1 MIITIAVII
10 LLAGC
15 GAAVYIHGKQNG
27 KIRNAE
33 IDTAILQQK
42 LELMYGQTAVNF
54 ALYSQTGERKLLVIA
69 GKKQDNYSV
78 SGGILCNNL
87 FECPV
92 FTPEMEE
99 RLEAQGEIESTTL
112 SNLYTNLDSRKEAD
126 YRLRIKKLDT
136 DSVYK
141 YIAFAEDITSD
152 VENIA
157 AKQRFDKLLDF
168 ATRRSMVGI
177 AHYNIS
183 TGTGRATDSW
193 YGNLCEEKAIRI
205 APRYDQIAPEVKESI
220 RDYLASLKKG
230 NREPFSIDFEIQ
242 TPNGIKWI
250 REDIFIYQVKDKNN
264 IQVIDINFDVTD
276 LKESENILIVLN
288 KQVMEAKKESD
299 KFLNSISHEIRTPLN
314 SVIGFSNLFIRSE
327 DPQEKKNFAEV
338 IKMHINQLVEL
349 VNNIII
355 ISKIDS
361 HAVRIIPE
369 AIPVKKL
376 FAVLKEETEQL
387 LRDDI
392 AYAGKNIT
400 VLCDTPETEHTIT
413 TDKKML
419 HQIFSNLLSNA
430 LKFTTKGSV
439 TLGYA
444 PTGENHRFYV
454 KDTGIGINKKD
465 FDKLFERFEKLDTF
479 TQGTGLGLP
488 LCKSILNY
496 LGGEMHVESEPDCGT
511 VFSFTL
517 PQSL

>member
-1 MIITIAVII
+1 MIIIIAVII
-10 LLAGC
+10 LLSGC
-15 GAAVYIHGKQNG
+15 GTAIFIYRKQNG
-27 KIRNAE
+27 KLQSAE
-33 IDTAILQQK
+33 QDTAMLQK
-42 LELMYGQTAVNF
+42 KIELMYGQTAINF
-54 ALYSQTGERKLLVIA
+54 ALYLNTGERKLLVIN

-92 FTPEMEE
+92 FTPEIAEQ
-99 RLEAQGEIESTTL
+99 LEAQGEIESTAV
-112 SNLYTNLDSRKEAD
+112 SNLYTNLDAGKEAA
-126 YRLRIKKLDT
+126 YRVRIKKLENQ
-136 DSVYK
+136 VYQ
-141 YIAFAEDITSD
+141 YIAFAEDITGS

-157 AKQRFDKLLDF
+157 EKQRFEKLLDF

-177 AHYNIS
+177 AHYNIF
-183 TGTGRATDSW
+183 TGAGKASDSW
-193 YGNLCEEKAIRI
+193 YGNLCEEKSSRI
-205 APRYDQIAPEVKESI
+205 TPQYEKIAPEVKERI
-220 RDYLASLKKG
+220 KTYLASLKNG
-230 NREPFSIDFEIQ
+230 NREAFSIDFEIQ

-314 SVIGFSNLFIRSE
+314 SVIGFSNLYINSG
-327 DPQEKKNFAEV
+327 DPQEKKNFTEV
-338 IKMHINQLVEL
+338 IKMNLNQLVEL
-349 VNNIII
+349 VNNIIV

-369 AIPVKKL
+369 SIPVNKL
-376 FAVLKEETEQL
+376 LSVLKEEAEQL
-387 LRDDI
+387 LREDI
-392 AYAGKNIT
+392 AYAGKTIA
-400 VLCDTPETEHTIT
+400 VVCDTPETENMIT

-419 HQIFSNLLSNA
+419 YQIFFNLLSNA

-439 TLGYA
+439 TLGYRK
-444 PTGENHRFYV
+444 TGEIYRFYV

-465 FDKLFERFEKLDTF
+465 FDSLFERFEKIDTF

-496 LGGEMHVESEPDCGT
+496 LGGEINVESEPGRGT